1 MKYLCWGSIGLYF
14 YHLWACQ
21 HYENP
26 EDFTHDEKF
35 LYAAMW
41 TRVAYR
47 DLYELLTQPP
57 VKALLGERF
66 IPPGYAARPT
76 LVLSVNG
83 VLVHSEYKVIPSRL
97 ANVIIV
103 RNWLRNCEETR
114 SVCVREQNGS
124 LVRLAFVW

>member
-1 MKYLCWGSIGLYF
+1 MKYLCWGGISLYF
-14 YHLWACQ
+14 YHLWACT

-26 EDFTHDEKF
+26 EDFTHDERF

-83 VLVHSEYKVIPSRL
+83 VLVHSEYKFGIGFEITKRPGLS
-97 ANVIIV
+97 
-103 RNWLRNCEETR
+103 
-114 SVCVREQNGS
+114 
-124 LVRLAFVW
+124 AFVNRMSRSYDVHLFGDQEQGHI